1 MKAIERIEHWGDT
14 HHPAWLDIVRIGLGL
29 LLIYKGISFIG
40 DTTQLS
46 ALTEGLHFNAL
57 SYVAV
62 HYVAFAHLMGGL
74 LISLG
79 CLTRLASAF
88 QAPIL
93 FVAVFFTN
101 IRNGFTFV
109 NSELWLSLIVFALLI
124 TFWIIG
130 SGKFSFDEYMRMHP
144 AYKMK

>member
-1 MKAIERIEHWGDT
+1 
-14 HHPAWLDIVRIGLGL
+14 
-29 LLIYKGISFIG
+29 
-40 DTTQLS
+40 
-46 ALTEGLHFNAL
+46 
-57 SYVAV
+57 VAV
-62 HYVAFAHLMGGL
+62 HYVAFAHLVGGL
-74 LISLG
+74 LIALG

-88 QAPIL
+88 QVPIL

-109 NSELWLSLIVFALLI
+109 NSELWLSLFVFALLI

-130 SGKFSFDEYMRMHP
+130 SGKFSFDEYMKNHP